1 MVVSLEVVYRI
12 DRFELLQLFSS
23 QHTTKPGFRHSCA
36 VTITYNRRAHV
47 AIARFGALAGSTY
60 GATVR

>member
-12 DRFELLQLFSS
+12 DRFELLQ
-23 QHTTKPGFRHSCA
+23 
-36 VTITYNRRAHV
+36 NRRAHV